1 MLVKKFVKPLTFSKK
16 DQPCW
21 IDKLL
26 LMLSCYVIQY
36 MIHAIV
42 MVDIRKWS
50 KSRVCVCNYTASRI
64 YFRRRILREIY
75 KYLCSIA
82 QLDHHKQLDP

>member
-1 MLVKKFVKPLTFSKK
+1 MLVKKIVKPLTSSKK

-42 MVDIRKWS
+42 MVDIS
-50 KSRVCVCNYTASRI
+50 AVMVLCGQSREFAYVTTLLAEFTSEEEY
-64 YFRRRILREIY
+64 
-75 KYLCSIA
+75 
-82 QLDHHKQLDP
+82 